1 MPVEARSC
9 DLADP
14 AARGALVEELAA
26 RPVAV
31 LCANA
36 GFPTCGPLSEND
48 PVREAAEVQV
58 NVVSLHA
65 LVQALLPG
73 MLARRRGRVLVTGS
87 TAGCQPVPTAATYA
101 ATKAFANTFAESLHA
116 ELRGTGVSCTL
127 LSPGPVRTNFY
138 AAGGVPGLQ
147 ERSFLAW
154 LTPRRV
160 AEAGLRGLE
169 RGHRL
174 VVPVPVAKA
183 QYLAGRRPH
192 DHCSSALRA
201 VFLPM
206 LRGARSSTHRN
217 QRNHRNHRTHRTTD
231 YGSER
236 DMDGRKHRWFIRG
249 ASLIPLAAVFGAMG
263 LLWNQIFGWSD
274 VVAPVIMYAISGF
287 GISAGYHRML
297 THRSFETYKPVRVA
311 LATAGVMAGQGPPLI
326 WAAHHRKHHRVA
338 DKPGDPHSPHLD
350 FEPGS
355 RRPAQRSLARPP
367 GLARRRQPLVGPQCA
382 TAPTSYARSPCAG

>member
-1 MPVEARSC
+1 MVTGASSGIGEHLARGLAARGYGLWLVARSTGALERLAKELRAAHDVPVEARSC

-174 VVPVPVAKA
+174 VVPGPVAKA
-183 QYLAGRRPH
+183 QYLAGLAHPTTTALPRAARGVPAHAARREELHPPKPTEPPEPPNPP
-192 DHCSSALRA
+192 DNRLRE
-201 VFLPM
+201 V
-206 LRGARSSTHRN
+206 RGTW
-217 QRNHRNHRTHRTTD
+217 TE
-231 YGSER
+231 GS
-236 DMDGRKHRWFIRG
+236 
-249 ASLIPLAAVFGAMG
+249 
-263 LLWNQIFGWSD
+263 
-274 VVAPVIMYAISGF
+274 
-287 GISAGYHRML
+287 
-297 THRSFETYKPVRVA
+297 
-311 LATAGVMAGQGPPLI
+311 TAGSSSG
-326 WAAHHRKHHRVA
+326 
-338 DKPGDPHSPHLD
+338 
-350 FEPGS
+350 
-355 RRPAQRSLARPP
+355 RR
-367 GLARRRQPLVGPQCA
+367 
-382 TAPTSYARSPCAG
+382 